1 MSEIIW
7 KDRKRPIF
15 GLPLSF
21 TSYSLSDERLF
32 VKRGFLNLT
41 EDEIRLYRIRD
52 LKLTKSIWQRIFGVG
67 SIQVFSSDK
76 SLGTFVI
83 ESVKN
88 PDEIKERL
96 SNLVEA
102 QRESKHVTNREYMG
116 DGDFDEDTDGQLN

>member
-32 VKRGFLNLT
+32 IKRGFLNLT

-52 LKLTKSIWQRIFGVG
+52 LKLTKSIGQRIFGVG

-83 ESVKN
+83 ENVKN
-88 PDEIKERL
+88 PDEVKERL

-102 QRESKHVTNREYMG
+102 QRESKHVTSREYMG
-116 DGDFDEDTDGQLN
+116 DGGFDEDTDGQFN

>member
-52 LKLTKSIWQRIFGVG
+52 LKLTKSIGQRIFGVG

-88 PDEIKERL
+88 PDEVKERL

-102 QRESKHVTNREYMG
+102 QRESKHVTSREYMG
-116 DGDFDEDTDGQLN
+116 DDDFDEDTDGQLN

>member
-88 PDEIKERL
+88 PDEVKERL

-102 QRESKHVTNREYMG
+102 QRACN
-116 DGDFDEDTDGQLN
+116 Q

>member
-41 EDEIRLYRIRD
+41 EDEIRLYRIRG
-52 LKLTKSIWQRIFGVG
+52 LKLTKSIGQRIFGVG

-88 PDEIKERL
+88 PDEVKERL

-102 QRESKHVTNREYMG
+102 QRESKHVTSREYMG
-116 DGDFDEDTDGQLN
+116 DGDFDEDTDGQFN

>member
-52 LKLTKSIWQRIFGVG
+52 LKLTKSIGQRIFGVG

-88 PDEIKERL
+88 PDEVKERL

-102 QRESKHVTNREYMG
+102 QRENKHVTSREYMG
-116 DGDFDEDTDGQLN
+116 DGDFDEDTDGQIN

>member
-7 KDRKRPIF
+7 KDRKRTLF

-21 TSYSLSDERLF
+21 TSYSLTDERLF
-32 VKRGFLNLT
+32 IKTGFLNLV

-67 SIQVFSSDK
+67 SIQVYSSDK

-83 ESVKN
+83 QSVKS
-88 PDEIKERL
+88 PDIVKENL

-102 QRESKHVTNREYMG
+102 QRESKHVTSREYMG